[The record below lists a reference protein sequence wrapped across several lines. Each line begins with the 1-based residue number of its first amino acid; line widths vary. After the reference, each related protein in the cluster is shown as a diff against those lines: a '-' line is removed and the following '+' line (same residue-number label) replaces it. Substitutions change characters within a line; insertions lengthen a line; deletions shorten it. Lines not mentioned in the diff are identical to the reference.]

1 MKFLNCLKYDSRNFG
16 SRIFYL
22 FAVFI
27 LIISVSFTVFIIYQQ
42 SKTLNENLKSEGR
55 LLANLL
61 AYNSRLGIFAENEE
75 MLQTPVE
82 GIVRH
87 KEVILVQ
94 VFTADGRELKTMGSL
109 EKENPGK
116 DYPKLQD
123 RTLFI
128 SAKSGPVFFDGN
140 GIVDFLAPVVSS
152 EGYSAEEDLYFREN
166 QTENNNVTGYVR
178 IVLTKKHLNKDL
190 QAIILKSIFIPV
202 VFLISG
208 WIIAFFI
215 VKGITKPLDRLTEGV
230 EAIKTTGSF
239 KSIPVDTN
247 DETAKLATAFNEMA
261 ESLKKRE
268 AEKQQLEEHLR
279 HAQKM
284 KAVGTLAGGIAHD
297 FNNIISVIM
306 GYGHLLQNENIGKD
320 LAKQYLDH
328 LLSSAER
335 AAALT
340 QRLLTFS
347 RRQMMNLCPVN
358 LNGIISNVGDII
370 ARLISENMLF
380 RVELAEEDLVVTA
393 DAGQIEQVMM
403 NLATNARDAMPDG
416 GTLTIGTKPVILD
429 KQSIISSEDGKPGKY
444 ALISVTDTGT
454 GMDRETKERIFD
466 PFFTTKDSGEGTGL
480 GLSMV
485 YGIVKRHGGYIDV
498 RSKPGQG
505 TTIDIYLPLSDSV
518 VKDIEP
524 EKTPQLKGGE
534 ETILVAEDDGNVRR
548 LATTVL
554 RSHGYKIIEAV
565 NGRDAIEKFIE
576 HKEKIH
582 FLLLDLKMPLKNGK
596 EVYDEIRKIRADIK
610 ALFISGHPG
619 DIIDIDGEAAKDID
633 FLHKPV
639 SPDKL
644 IRKIREVLDG

>member
-1 MKFLNCLKYDSRNFG
+1 MKLLSYLRCDSENLG
-16 SRIFYL
+16 SRIFY
-22 FAVFI
+22 FFTISI
-27 LIISVSFTVFIIYQQ
+27 LIIYISFTIFFIYQQ
-42 SKTLNENLKSEGR
+42 SRTLKRNLINEGR

-61 AYNSRLGIFAENEE
+61 AYHSRLGVFAENKD
-75 MLQTPVE
+75 LLKTPLE

-87 KEVILVQ
+87 NEVLLAQI
-94 VFTADGRELKTMGSL
+94 FTADGRELKTMGRLKEEKPL
-109 EKENPGK
+109 EE
-116 DYPKLQD
+116 YPKTID
-123 RTLFI
+123 M
-128 SAKSGPVFFDGN
+128 SGGSDPVFFESSGY
-140 GIVDFLAPVVSS
+140 IEFRAPVVSG
-152 EGYSAEEDLYFREN
+152 ERYSAEEDLYFTKEASQKTN
-166 QTENNNVTGYVR
+166 IIGYVR
-178 IVLTKKHLNKDL
+178 IVFTTKFLNKSIKDIL
-190 QAIILKSIFIPV
+190 LKSIFIPV
-202 VFLISG
+202 IFIIPG
-208 WIIAFFI
+208 WIIAYFI
-215 VKGITKPLDRLTEGV
+215 VRGITRPLDRLTEGV
-230 EAIKTTGSF
+230 KSIKTGGAF
-239 KSIPVDTN
+239 KMISVDAN
-247 DETAKLATAFNEMA
+247 NEIGRLAAAFNDMA
-261 ESLKKRE
+261 ESLKERE

-306 GYGHLLQNENIGKD
+306 GYGHLLQNDNISKD

-370 ARLISENMLF
+370 ARLISENMIF
-380 RVELAEEDLVVTA
+380 RVELVEENLVVTA

-403 NLATNARDAMPDG
+403 NLATNARDAMLGG
-416 GTLTIGTKPVILD
+416 GTLTISTKSVLLD
-429 KQSIISSEDGKPGKY
+429 KQSIISSEDGKPGRY

-480 GLSMV
+480 GLSMA

-498 RSKPGQG
+498 RSEPGQG
-505 TTIDIYLPLSDSV
+505 TTINIYLPLSDSV

-524 EKTPQLKGGE
+524 ESAPQLAGGE

-576 HKEKIH
+576 NKEKIH

-619 DIIDIDGEAAKDID
+619 DIIDIDGDAERDVE
-633 FLHKPV
+633 FMHKPV

-644 IRKIREVLDG
+644 IRKIREVLDS